1 MHFPQVSVAMSVQEN
16 SIPNWKKEL
25 PMMATYSRIVLAI
38 FIVLILQFPFEY
50 SGWVCGVLFFFA
62 SLSDWADGYLARKFG
77 AESVMGQFMD
87 PIADKL
93 LVLPVLIMLLSLD
106 RIDPFMVI
114 LLSGRDIFIGGIRSV
129 AAANQVIIA
138 AKPFGKWKTAFQMLS
153 IPMLLIN
160 QEFFGIPF
168 PDLGRWGLWL
178 SVALS
183 MISGAQ
189 YTFGY
194 WKGRKN

>member
-1 MHFPQVSVAMSVQEN
+1 MQTSTNA
-16 SIPNWKKEL
+16 IPKWKKEL
-25 PMMATYSRIVLAI
+25 PMVATYSRIVLSLV
-38 FIVLILQFPFEY
+38 IVFVLSFPFPY
-50 SGWVCGVLFFFA
+50 SGWVNGLLFMLA
-62 SLSDWADGYLARKFG
+62 SITDWLDGYWARKYK

-93 LVLPVLIMLLSLD
+93 LVLPVLIMLLQLN
-106 RIDPFMVI
+106 RVDPYMVI

-138 AKPFGKWKTAFQMLS
+138 AKPFGKWKTAFQMVS

-160 QEFFGIPF
+160 MEFFGIPF
-168 PDLGRWGLWL
+168 PDIGRWGLWASVVL
-178 SVALS
+178 SIL
-183 MISGAQ
+183 SGAQ

-194 WKGRKN
+194 WKGRKTA